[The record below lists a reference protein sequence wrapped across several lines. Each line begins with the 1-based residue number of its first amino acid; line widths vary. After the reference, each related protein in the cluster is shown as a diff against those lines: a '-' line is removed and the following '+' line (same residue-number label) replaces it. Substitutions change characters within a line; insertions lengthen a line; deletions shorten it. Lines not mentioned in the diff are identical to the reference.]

1 MLTTTSASVRPDT
14 PTEPSMVSTEVL
26 PSGPTLTPNEVPR
39 TPATPSG
46 VSTLTGAVLAELFR
60 WAIGFNLPSPL
71 KVLTEAIWLGGIIV
85 EVLAAGVV
93 AAVLPIDNLTRPRL
107 TKMAVSFSPER
118 LDILTAVF
126 SATSTMPVLLSI
138 AKRAVELGPVMIS
151 SPGTRSRS
159 PTTACR
165 PLNVTVPR
173 ISRIS
178 SDRPLAVP

>member
-1 MLTTTSASVRPDT
+1 M
-14 PTEPSMVSTEVL
+14 
-26 PSGPTLTPNEVPR
+26 
-39 TPATPSG
+39 
-46 VSTLTGAVLAELFR
+46 
-60 WAIGFNLPSPL
+60 
-71 KVLTEAIWLGGIIV
+71 GGIIV

-107 TKMAVSFSPER
+107 TKMAVSFSPPAPER

-126 SATSTMPVLLSI
+126 SATSTMPMLLSI